1 MGKKAM
7 KILGCRCNN
16 TMLQLGLLLLVSVA
30 GLYLLNKMEFNNL
43 EGYGTINTPVST
55 PLDLPFD
62 SDPGVVTGTNNKML
76 ILVHAEWCGHCKK
89 FMPTWK
95 EFINKYKSNPV
106 MGVGTIN
113 DASLK
118 GEYEKIKTKYEING
132 YPTLLVVDTTTGEKL
147 SVYEGERTISALEE
161 FANSQ

>member
-1 MGKKAM
+1 
-7 KILGCRCNN
+7 
-16 TMLQLGLLLLVSVA
+16 
-30 GLYLLNKMEFNNL
+30 
-43 EGYGTINTPVST
+43 
-55 PLDLPFD
+55 
-62 SDPGVVTGTNNKML
+62 
-76 ILVHAEWCGHCKK
+76 
-89 FMPTWK
+89 MPTWK

-118 GEYEKIKTKYEING
+118 GEYEKIKTKYDIKG
-132 YPTLLVVDTTTGEKL
+132 YPTLFVVDTTSGEKI